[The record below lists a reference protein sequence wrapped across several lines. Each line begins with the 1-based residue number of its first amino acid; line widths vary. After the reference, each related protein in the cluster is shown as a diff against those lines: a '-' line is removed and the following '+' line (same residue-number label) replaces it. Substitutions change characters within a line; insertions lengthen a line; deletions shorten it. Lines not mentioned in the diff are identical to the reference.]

1 MKLDL
6 IKDKLDELKYKID
19 LEHIG
24 LQKAKYNI
32 DNAEKLGLTQ
42 NSINKYISKMAYYSS
57 KIDINE
63 KALEAYSNCYKDS
76 QNLVDGD
83 YYFKCT
89 LPYEQVDDLS
99 SYQTQITMLIKI

>member
-19 LEHIG
+19 LENIG

-42 NSINKYISKMAYYSS
+42 NRY
-57 KIDINE
+57 
-63 KALEAYSNCYKDS
+63 
-76 QNLVDGD
+76 
-83 YYFKCT
+83 
-89 LPYEQVDDLS
+89 
-99 SYQTQITMLIKI
+99 